1 MNLKITVKIAIFVS
15 PKQRVKQRDKITYRN
30 LDSARTPVPHNYS
43 MPPTLPSQR
52 ELVVTDSSAVE
63 DHTNELIS
71 SNYIDSDTTE
81 DPILFSQKHL
91 NNLIRDLCISKEK
104 GSSLHPA
111 FN

>member
-1 MNLKITVKIAIFVS
+1 M
-15 PKQRVKQRDKITYRN
+15 TYCN
-30 LDSARTPVPHNYS
+30 LDSARTPVPHNGS

-52 ELVVTDSSAVE
+52 ELVATDSSAVE

-104 GSSLHPA
+104 GSSLHHCILHSIKRTKYDWKKCQSKLLREA
-111 FN
+111 Q

>member
-1 MNLKITVKIAIFVS
+1 M
-15 PKQRVKQRDKITYRN
+15 TYCN
-30 LDSARTPVPHNYS
+30 LDSARTPVPHNGS
-43 MPPTLPSQR
+43 MPPTLPFQR
-52 ELVVTDSSAVE
+52 ELVATDSSAVE

-104 GSSLHPA
+104 GSSLHHCVLHSIKRTKYDWKKCQSKLLREA
-111 FN
+111 Q

>member
-1 MNLKITVKIAIFVS
+1 
-15 PKQRVKQRDKITYRN
+15 
-30 LDSARTPVPHNYS
+30 

-81 DPILFSQKHL
+81 DPILFLQKHL

-104 GSSLHPA
+104 GSSLHHCILHSIKRTKYDWKKCQSKLLQEVQ
-111 FN
+111 

>member
-1 MNLKITVKIAIFVS
+1 
-15 PKQRVKQRDKITYRN
+15 
-30 LDSARTPVPHNYS
+30 

-52 ELVVTDSSAVE
+52 ELVATDSSAVE

-71 SNYIDSDTTE
+71 SNYIDS

-104 GSSLHPA
+104 GSSLHHCILHSIKRTKYDWKKCQSKLLREA
-111 FN
+111 Q

>member
-1 MNLKITVKIAIFVS
+1 M
-15 PKQRVKQRDKITYRN
+15 
-30 LDSARTPVPHNYS
+30 DSARTPIPHDDS

-52 ELVVTDSSAVE
+52 ELVATDSSAVE
-63 DHTNELIS
+63 DHTDELIS

-104 GSSLHPA
+104 GSSLRHCILHSIKRTKYDWKKCQIKLLREA
-111 FN
+111 Q